1 MTRLLHVAG
10 LATTLISHSPA
21 AADTRHT
28 CGAGV
33 RAVQRVSETTIRET
47 AASGPEATGGP
58 VVVDHGAE
66 RHQRRVLVTVQLG
79 LMAMGVV
86 DTMMVGRVSP
96 VALAMPTSE
105 KGSGGKHPLGMVLA
119 LIFGAALWP
128 IGQVGSLFATLIHLA
143 VNRQREFLA
152 ERRDHLPV
160 ERHVHAIDGLACG

>member
-10 LATTLISHSPA
+10 LATTLISQSPA

-66 RHQRRVLVTVQLG
+66 RHERRVLVTVQLG
-79 LMAMGVV
+79 HPDGTDYRAPLAAVSATCLASKR
-86 DTMMVGRVSP
+86 DTCNLVP
-96 VALAMPTSE
+96 
-105 KGSGGKHPLGMVLA
+105 
-119 LIFGAALWP
+119 
-128 IGQVGSLFATLIHLA
+128 
-143 VNRQREFLA
+143 
-152 ERRDHLPV
+152 
-160 ERHVHAIDGLACG
+160 

>member
-28 CGAGV
+28 CGAGVV

-66 RHQRRVLVTVQLG
+66 RHERRVLVTVQLG
-79 LMAMGVV
+79 HPDGTDYRAPLAAVSATCLAPKR
-86 DTMMVGRVSP
+86 DTCNLVP
-96 VALAMPTSE
+96 
-105 KGSGGKHPLGMVLA
+105 
-119 LIFGAALWP
+119 
-128 IGQVGSLFATLIHLA
+128 
-143 VNRQREFLA
+143 
-152 ERRDHLPV
+152 
-160 ERHVHAIDGLACG
+160 